1 MEIAVVTMKVTF
13 VYPDIFEYVP
23 DYKGTFYTGIA
34 LLSAVLKHAGH
45 STSLIHITNPRY
57 TTEDFACALNQ
68 HQPDIIAF
76 SSTTNGYPVVKEMA
90 ACIKNVYKDIP
101 TIYGGIHPTLAP
113 EESIQ
118 TDGINM
124 ICVGEGEGCLLD
136 VCTALE
142 QGKTLDNIP
151 NLYLRKNTEVVR
163 NPLRRIIENL
173 DELPFPDRELFDY
186 PHLYFEQREEATF
199 IVSRGCPYS
208 CTYCSNEALRNLY
221 KGLGGYVRFRSVN
234 NVIQEIQQVL
244 EDYPFIKSLHFDD
257 DILFLKSD
265 WAQEFVE
272 LYRQRISFPFC
283 CNIRPNFCNE
293 KIIQMLSY
301 AGCYELRI
309 GLESGNEYIRKE
321 ILNRNLEEDTIIN
334 AFHTARK
341 YGIKVMS
348 FNMIGLPHENPSRIL
363 DTIKL
368 NAHCGVNDIR
378 HTIFYPYPGTRLY
391 EFCRDENLLTER
403 RVINYDMDTVLN
415 LPNLSC
421 QQLHMFW
428 RYFHTFVKVY
438 AYLYL
443 LPKFLS
449 RCVEFLL
456 DTFLTCRLAP
466 TVLRWSRPFVHVLRL
481 ELKSLKRYLLGKNVT
496 QIIHQK

>member
-1 MEIAVVTMKVTF
+1 MKVTF
-13 VYPDIFEYVP
+13 VYPDIFEYIP

-34 LLSAVLKHAGH
+34 LLSAVLKSAGH
-45 STSLIHITNPRY
+45 STSLVHITNSEY
-57 TTEDFACALNQ
+57 STADFSHSLEQ
-68 HQPDIIAF
+68 HQPDLIAF
-76 SSTTNGYPVVKEMA
+76 SSTTHGYAMVKKMVV
-90 ACIKNVYKDIP
+90 CLKNVYKNTP
-101 TIYGGIHPTLAP
+101 TIYGGIHPTLSP

-118 TDGINM
+118 TPGIDM

-142 QGKTLDNIP
+142 QGKRLDNIP
-151 NLYLRKNTEVVR
+151 NLWLRMNGKVVR
-163 NPLRRIIENL
+163 NPLRHLIENL

-186 PHLYFEQREEATF
+186 PHLYFEQRKEATF
-199 IVSRGCPYS
+199 MISRGCPYS

-221 KGLGGYVRFRSVN
+221 KELGHYVRFRSVN
-234 NVIQEIQQVL
+234 SVIQEIQQVL
-244 EDYPFIKSLHFDD
+244 HDYPFVKGLHFDD
-257 DILFLKSD
+257 DILVLKSD

-272 LYRQRISFPFC
+272 LYRQKISLPFC
-283 CNIRPNFCNE
+283 CNIHPSLCNE
-293 KIIQMLSY
+293 KTIQMLSY

-321 ILNRNLEEDTIIN
+321 LLNRNLEKNTIIN

-368 NAHCGVNDIR
+368 NAHCSVDDIR

-391 EFCRDENLLTER
+391 ELCRDERLLTER
-403 RVINYDMDTVLN
+403 RVNNDYMNTVLN
-415 LPNLSC
+415 LPSLSC

-428 RYFHTFVKVY
+428 QYFHTFVKVY

-443 LPKFLS
+443 LPKSLS

-466 TVLRWSRPFVHVLRL
+466 TVLIWSRPLIHVLWL
-481 ELKSLKRYLLGKNVT
+481 QLKSLKKIIAGKKCDADYTSEV
-496 QIIHQK
+496 